1 MDILKIIQYNCIL
14 QLSRNIKFYVTEE
27 FVKAGYFTKNEKL
40 TKLKI
45 QSKGI
50 DLIAKEIKFN
60 SNIIYNSC
68 LVIKNKNK
76 VGISNVKKFL
86 KNIKQKNNAILFN
99 NPISI
104 KTISG
109 DLSGVKL
116 IWTVDARKALE
127 FSKNYIP
134 TTDILLVNIKWNNIG
149 AFYFFPKESQVRVF
163 NNLGVKK
170 YLKLPKKGTNPRG
183 VEITK
188 KALELLTL
196 DKYAMSI
203 PINWKREEIRYRIYD
218 RWLELWKK

>member
-86 KNIKQKNNAILFN
+86 KNIKQKNNGILFTTNGITSELEDEIHLLRDKNINIIHYQVPYN
-99 NPISI
+99 NYDNEYDIDNDGDILMKNEESQTYIKEI
-104 KTISG
+104 KT
-109 DLSGVKL
+109 
-116 IWTVDARKALE
+116 
-127 FSKNYIP
+127 
-134 TTDILLVNIKWNNIG
+134 NI
-149 AFYFFPKESQVRVF
+149 
-163 NNLGVKK
+163 
-170 YLKLPKKGTNPRG
+170 
-183 VEITK
+183 
-188 KALELLTL
+188 
-196 DKYAMSI
+196 
-203 PINWKREEIRYRIYD
+203 
-218 RWLELWKK
+218 

>member
-1 MDILKIIQYNCIL
+1 MSNYLKQLFSDIDIIERVKDRMPKLFQLAEMDSSRAGKLGMEVGSTRERIIIALLIYKFGEENVKMDIPI
-14 QLSRNIKFYVTEE
+14 TE
-27 FVKAGYFTKNEKL
+27 AD
-40 TKLKI
+40 
-45 QSKGI
+45 I
-50 DLIAKEIKFN
+50 D
-60 SNIIYNSC
+60 
-68 LVIKNKNK
+68 
-76 VGISNVKKFL
+76 
-86 KNIKQKNNAILFN
+86 AILFN